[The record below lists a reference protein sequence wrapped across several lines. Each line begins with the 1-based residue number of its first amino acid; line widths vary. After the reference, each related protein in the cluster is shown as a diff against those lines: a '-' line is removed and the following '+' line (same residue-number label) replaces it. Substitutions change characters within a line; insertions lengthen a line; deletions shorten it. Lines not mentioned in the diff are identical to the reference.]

1 MRDMRWNH
9 IVLVLVLIAGASII
23 ISAQQSA
30 PDLILTN
37 GKIITVDER
46 FTIVQAVAV
55 KGDRFVAVG
64 ANADISKLAGA
75 STRRMD
81 LGGKAVVP
89 GMIDNHTHFMRG
101 GETWTE
107 EVRLD
112 GIESRKQAVEMLR
125 AKVKTSSPG
134 QWVYTLGGW
143 SHHQFADDKRPFTK
157 DELDEIAP
165 NNPVVL
171 QEAYYRSYLNS
182 RAIQAAGLD
191 KMSDKWIARDG
202 SGKPSGIVEQ
212 DGTRTVAAKILAP
225 KDKFE
230 SSSLAMIRDWNRAG
244 LTAVG
249 SAGCPAEQYEKYRE
263 WERQGRLSMRVFCIQ
278 AAGAQNAQAVDRVLP
293 QIAQFKLFQGDDYLN
308 TTVYG
313 EQVYQPVN
321 DNMLDVKPDQKPEDW
336 VQLGRILRE
345 MAKARLPLHVHTT
358 LTASIEGFLNTI
370 EQVNKEYPV
379 RNLRWTLIHLDQINA
394 SHIER
399 MRKLGMYAAVHTR
412 PTVLGG
418 LFNEIHGERSYDM
431 PPLKLVQDSGITW
444 GFGTDTTVVNQY
456 RPFTTLYWAVT
467 GKMVGGTR
475 VLRQTI
481 SREDALIAHTRKN
494 AYFHFQENSLGS
506 IQPGKLADLL
516 VLDRDYLTVP
526 ADQIKDIKPVMTMVG
541 GKIVFDASS
550 TAGASR

>member
-1 MRDMRWNH
+1 MRNIRGNY
-9 IVLVLVLIAGASII
+9 VVFALVAIAAASIF
-23 ISAQQSA
+23 ISAQQRA

-46 FTIVQAVAV
+46 FSIAQAVAI
-55 KGDRFVAVG
+55 KGERFVAVG
-64 ANADISKLAGA
+64 TNTDISKLAGS
-75 STRRMD
+75 STRRID

-89 GMIDNHTHFMRG
+89 GLIDNHTHFMRA

-112 GIESRKQAVEMLR
+112 GVESRKQAVEMLR
-125 AKVKTSSPG
+125 AKVKLSSSG
-134 QWVYTLGGW
+134 QWVYALGGW
-143 SHHQFADDKRPFTK
+143 THHQFGDDKRPFTK

-165 NNPVVL
+165 DNPVVL
-171 QEAYYRSYLNS
+171 QEAYYRSYLNT
-182 RAIQAAGLD
+182 RAIQAVGLER
-191 KMSDKWIARDG
+191 MTDKWIARDG
-202 SGKPSGIVEQ
+202 AGKPTGIVEQ
-212 DGTRTVAAKILAP
+212 DGTRIVAAKIPAP

-230 SSSLAMIRDWNRAG
+230 SSSLAMRGDWNRAG

-249 SAGCPAEQYEKYRE
+249 SAGCPAEQYDRYRE

-278 AAGAQNAQAVDRVLP
+278 AFGAQNPQAVDRVLP

-336 VQLGRILRE
+336 VQLGRVLRE

-370 EQVNKEYPV
+370 EEVNKEYPV
-379 RNLRWTLIHLDQINA
+379 RSLRWTLIHLDQINA

-399 MRKLGMYAAVHTR
+399 MKKLGMYAAVHTR
-412 PTVLGG
+412 PTIMGG
-418 LFNEIHGERSYDM
+418 IFNEIHGERSYDM

-467 GKMVGGTR
+467 GKMVGGTK

-494 AYFHFQENSLGS
+494 AYFHFQENNLGS
-506 IQPGKLADLL
+506 VQAGKLADLV

-526 ADQIKDIKPVMTMVG
+526 ADQIKEIKPVLTMVG
-541 GKIVFDASS
+541 GKIVFDAAS